1 MHFAFMILF
10 SIERKEKKV
19 LIVQSKNFVR
29 DECAF

>member
-1 MHFAFMILF
+1 MHLAFMILF

-19 LIVQSKNFVR
+19 LIVRSKDFVD